1 MLDSTEALVKVAS
14 SIEGMRLLLAVDAA
28 AFAVVSSSLEVVV
41 GSGCR
46 GMSSELEDD
55 LVV

>member
-1 MLDSTEALVKVAS
+1 MLDSTEAPVEVAS
-14 SIEGMRLLLAVDAA
+14 SIGEGMKLLLAVDAA
-28 AFAVVSSSLEVVV
+28 AFAVVSSSLGVVV

-55 LVV
+55 